1 MPSTCLALWENLSRR
16 NPTSTSR
23 GDRSGCWWCFFWSF
37 NEMVRSVCRRGS
49 DGVWRLGFALS
60 SGSSSC
66 DFWRSLLFVEWSVL
80 PSWSQAWCL
89 FLSPRRVFA
98 QGRRWCRR
106 RVHKDACWSC
116 GQGLFVVMRVCFQEV
131 PTSYVVYGRPVLFEV
146 QSYMLLEA
154 IVLSSSCLRLGKFS
168 VVFFTVCYLLLLKC
182 SSLVLHIQSRYKFW
196 GDNQDLATLAMSRG
210 VRHPRR

>member
-1 MPSTCLALWENLSRR
+1 MADLAFLF
-16 NPTSTSR
+16 
-23 GDRSGCWWCFFWSF
+23 C
-37 NEMVRSVCRRGS
+37 RSVCRRGS

-80 PSWSQAWCL
+80 PSWSQAWC
-89 FLSPRRVFA
+89 FVLSTRRVFA
-98 QGRRWCRR
+98 QGRRWWRTIGAYTR
-106 RVHKDACWSC
+106 MLAGRVAKFS
-116 GQGLFVVMRVCFQEV
+116 GQGVGWDQRLSRLGLHRRGDLIGVFSHPSVGISTLVIL
-131 PTSYVVYGRPVLFEV
+131 PVLFEV
-146 QSYMLLEA
+146 LSYMLLET
-154 IVLSSSCLRLGKFS
+154 IVLSSSCPRLGKFS
-168 VVFFTVCYLLLLKC
+168 VAFFTVCYLLPLNC